1 MKNVLILIFTWP
13 ILFIGQTP
21 CKNSCWKKESYEKYS
36 HVNFT
41 KQKEINQTINLD
53 EIDYP
58 LLHATIFFLT
68 NKERA
73 KRKKKI
79 ISWNKNLEIAAF
91 NHSKM
96 MAELN
101 FFSHSSKIK
110 KRKEPEDRAKIAG
123 VTNPFI
129 AENIAKTPLNPQD
142 TYLSLSKKIVTQW
155 MNSPGHKSNILSKD
169 ALELGVGVFIVKEKE
184 FSYVYSTQNFQWFYL
199 TKNTVSKDSSPP
211 GWK

>member
-1 MKNVLILIFTWP
+1 MKKVLIVFFTWP

-21 CKNSCWKKESYEKYS
+21 TNNSRGKKESYEKYN
-36 HVNFT
+36 HVNFSN
-41 KQKEINQTINLD
+41 QEEINQTINFNK
-53 EIDYP
+53 IDYP
-58 LLHATIFFLT
+58 LLHASIFFLR
-68 NKERA
+68 NNEPA
-73 KRKKKI
+73 QRKKEI

-96 MAELN
+96 MAELK

-123 VTNPFI
+123 IINPFI
-129 AENIAKTPLNPQD
+129 AENIAKTPVNSQD

-169 ALELGVGVFIVKEKE
+169 ALELGVGVFIIKEKE

>member
-1 MKNVLILIFTWP
+1 MKKVLILFFTWP

-21 CKNSCWKKESYEKYS
+21 IKNSCWKKHFYEKYS
-36 HVNFT
+36 HENFS
-41 KQKEINQTINLD
+41 KLEEVNQTINFNK
-53 EIDYP
+53 IDYP
-58 LLHATIFFLT
+58 LLNATIFFLT

-96 MAELN
+96 MAELK
-101 FFSHSSKIK
+101 FFSHSSKVK

-123 VTNPFI
+123 ITNPFI
-129 AENIAKTPLNPQD
+129 AENIAKTLVDSQD
-142 TYLSLSKKIVTQW
+142 TYLSLTKKIVTQW
-155 MNSPGHKSNILSKD
+155 MNSSGHKSNILSKE
-169 ALELGVGVFIVKEKE
+169 ALELGIGVFIIKEKE
-184 FSYVYSTQNFQWFYL
+184 FNYVYSTQNFQWFYL
-199 TKNTVSKDSSPP
+199 IESTDSKDPSPP

>member
-1 MKNVLILIFTWP
+1 MKKVLIIFFIWP

-21 CKNSCWKKESYEKYS
+21 TKNSCWKKQSYEKYN
-36 HVNFT
+36 HVNFS
-41 KQKEINQTINLD
+41 KQEEINQTINLD
-53 EIDYP
+53 KIDYP
-58 LLHATIFFLT
+58 LLHAAIFFLT

-73 KRKKKI
+73 KRKKEI

-96 MAELN
+96 MADLK

-123 VTNPFI
+123 ITNPFI
-129 AENIAKTPLNPQD
+129 AENIAKTPVNPQD
-142 TYLSLSKKIVTQW
+142 TYLSLSKKIVSQW
-155 MNSPGHKSNILSKD
+155 MNSTGHKSNILSKE
-169 ALELGVGVFIVKEKE
+169 ALELGVGVFIIKESE
-184 FSYVYSTQNFQWFYL
+184 VNYVYATQNFQWYDI
-199 TKNTVSKDSSPP
+199 TKITVSKDSSPP

>member
-1 MKNVLILIFTWP
+1 MKNVLILFFTWP

-21 CKNSCWKKESYEKYS
+21 CKNSCWNKESYEKYS

-41 KQKEINQTINLD
+41 KKEEINQTINLD

-96 MAELN
+96 MANLN

-110 KRKEPEDRAKIAG
+110 KRKEPEDRVKIAG

-129 AENIAKTPLNPQD
+129 AENIAKTPLNPLD

-169 ALELGVGVFIVKEKE
+169 ALELGVGVFIIKEKE
-184 FSYVYSTQNFQWFYL
+184 FSYVYSTQNFQWFYH
-199 TKNTVSKDSSPP
+199 TKITVSKDSSPP

>member
-1 MKNVLILIFTWP
+1 MKNVLILFFTCP
-13 ILFIGQTP
+13 ILFIGQTST
-21 CKNSCWKKESYEKYS
+21 KNSCWKNESYEKYNYI
-36 HVNFT
+36 NFS
-41 KQKEINQTINLD
+41 KLKEINQTINLD
-53 EIDYP
+53 KIDYP
-58 LLHATIFFLT
+58 LLHASIFFLT

-73 KRKKKI
+73 KRKKEI

-91 NHSKM
+91 NHSKL

-123 VTNPFI
+123 IINPFI
-129 AENIAKTPLNPQD
+129 AENIAKTPLNSQD
-142 TYLSLSKKIVTQW
+142 TYLSLANKIVTQW
-155 MNSPGHKSNILSKD
+155 MNSPVHKSNILSKD
-169 ALELGVGVFIVKEKE
+169 ALELGVGAFVIKEKE

-199 TKNTVSKDSSPP
+199 TKNTVSKDSCPP

>member
-1 MKNVLILIFTWP
+1 MKKVLIIFFIWP
-13 ILFIGQTP
+13 ILFNGQISTN
-21 CKNSCWKKESYEKYS
+21 NSCWKKQSYEKYN
-36 HVNFT
+36 HVNFS
-41 KQKEINQTINLD
+41 KLEEINQTINLD
-53 EIDYP
+53 KIDYP

-73 KRKKKI
+73 KRKKEI

-123 VTNPFI
+123 ITNPFI
-129 AENIAKTPLNPQD
+129 AENIAKTPLYPQD

-155 MNSPGHKSNILSKD
+155 MNSPGHKSNILSKE
-169 ALELGVGVFIVKEKE
+169 AIELGVGVFIIKESE
-184 FSYVYSTQNFQWFYL
+184 VNYVYATQNFQWYYL
-199 TKNTVSKDSSPP
+199 TKITISEDSSPP

>member
-1 MKNVLILIFTWP
+1 MKKVLIIFFTWP

-21 CKNSCWKKESYEKYS
+21 VKNSRWKKESYEKYN
-36 HVNFT
+36 HVNFSNLD
-41 KQKEINQTINLD
+41 EINQTINFNK
-53 EIDYP
+53 IDYP

-96 MAELN
+96 MAELK

-123 VTNPFI
+123 ITNPFI
-129 AENIAKTPLNPQD
+129 AENIAKTPVDSQD
-142 TYLSLSKKIVTQW
+142 NYLSLSKKIVTQW
-155 MNSPGHKSNILSKD
+155 MNSQGHKSNILSKE
-169 ALELGVGVFIVKEKE
+169 ALEIGVGVFIIKEKE
-184 FSYVYSTQNFQWFYL
+184 FIYVYATQNFQWFYL
-199 TKNTVSKDSSPP
+199 TKNTVSKDPSPP

>member
-1 MKNVLILIFTWP
+1 MKNVLILFFTWP

-21 CKNSCWKKESYEKYS
+21 CKNSCWNKESYEKYS

-41 KQKEINQTINLD
+41 EQEEINQTINLD

-96 MAELN
+96 MANLN

-129 AENIAKTPLNPQD
+129 AENIAKTPLNTQD
-142 TYLSLSKKIVTQW
+142 TYLSLAKKIVTQW

-169 ALELGVGVFIVKEKE
+169 ALELGVGVFIIKEKE

>member
-1 MKNVLILIFTWP
+1 MKKVLIIFFIWP

-21 CKNSCWKKESYEKYS
+21 TKNSCWKKQSYEKYN
-36 HVNFT
+36 HVNFS
-41 KQKEINQTINLD
+41 KQEEINQTINLD
-53 EIDYP
+53 KIDYP
-58 LLHATIFFLT
+58 LLHAAIFFLT

-73 KRKKKI
+73 KRKKEI

-96 MAELN
+96 MADLK

-123 VTNPFI
+123 ITNPFI
-129 AENIAKTPLNPQD
+129 AENIAKTPVNPQD
-142 TYLSLSKKIVTQW
+142 TYLSLSKKIVSQW
-155 MNSPGHKSNILSKD
+155 MNSTGHKSNILSKE
-169 ALELGVGVFIVKEKE
+169 ALELGVGVFIIKESE
-184 FSYVYSTQNFQWFYL
+184 VNYVYATQNFQWYDF
-199 TKNTVSKDSSPP
+199 TKITVSKDSSPP

>member
-1 MKNVLILIFTWP
+1 MKKVLLLFFVWP
-13 ILFIGQTP
+13 ILFIGQTST
-21 CKNSCWKKESYEKYS
+21 KNSSWNKQSYEKYN
-36 HVNFT
+36 HVSFS
-41 KQKEINQTINLD
+41 KLEEINQTINFNK
-53 EIDYP
+53 IDYP

-73 KRKKKI
+73 KRKKEI

-96 MAELN
+96 MAELK

-123 VTNPFI
+123 ITNPFI
-129 AENIAKTPLNPQD
+129 AENIAKTPVDSQD
-142 TYLSLSKKIVTQW
+142 TYLSLAKKIVTQW
-155 MNSPGHKSNILSKD
+155 MNSSGHKSNILSKD
-169 ALELGVGVFIVKEKE
+169 ALELGVGVFIIKEKE
-184 FSYVYSTQNFQWFYL
+184 FNYVYSTQNFQWFYL
-199 TKNTVSKDSSPP
+199 IESSASKDSSPP

>member
-1 MKNVLILIFTWP
+1 MKNVLILFFTWP

-21 CKNSCWKKESYEKYS
+21 CKNSCWNKESYEKYS

-41 KQKEINQTINLD
+41 NQEEINQTINLD

-96 MAELN
+96 MANLN

-110 KRKEPEDRAKIAG
+110 KRKEPEDRVKIAG

-129 AENIAKTPLNPQD
+129 AENIAKTPLNPLD

-169 ALELGVGVFIVKEKE
+169 ALELGVGVFIIKEKE
-184 FSYVYSTQNFQWFYL
+184 FSYVYSTQNFQWFYH
-199 TKNTVSKDSSPP
+199 TKITVSKDSSPP

>member
-1 MKNVLILIFTWP
+1 MKKVLIIFFIWP

-21 CKNSCWKKESYEKYS
+21 NKNSCWKKQSYEKYN
-36 HVNFT
+36 HVNFS
-41 KQKEINQTINLD
+41 KQEEINQTINLD
-53 EIDYP
+53 KIDYP
-58 LLHATIFFLT
+58 LLHAAIFFLT

-73 KRKKKI
+73 KRKKEI

-96 MAELN
+96 MADLK

-123 VTNPFI
+123 ITNPFI
-129 AENIAKTPLNPQD
+129 AENIAKTPVNPQD
-142 TYLSLSKKIVTQW
+142 TYLSLSKKIVSQW
-155 MNSPGHKSNILSKD
+155 MNSPGHKSNILSKE
-169 ALELGVGVFIVKEKE
+169 ALELGVGVFIIKESE
-184 FSYVYSTQNFQWFYL
+184 VNYVYATQNFQWYDF
-199 TKNTVSKDSSPP
+199 TKIIVSKDSIPP

>member
-1 MKNVLILIFTWP
+1 MKNVLILFFTWP

-21 CKNSCWKKESYEKYS
+21 CKNSCWNKESYEKYS

-41 KQKEINQTINLD
+41 KKEEINQTINLD

-96 MAELN
+96 MANLN

-110 KRKEPEDRAKIAG
+110 KRKEPEDRVKIAG

-129 AENIAKTPLNPQD
+129 AENIAKTPLNPLD

-169 ALELGVGVFIVKEKE
+169 ALELGVGVFIIKEKE